1 MRTLLSILMIGC
13 SAMIW
18 GQAAFVLPSP
28 TNANDTMTIYVD
40 LSQTTYGLKGILTN
54 HPEYKDSVYMW
65 TWQPTG
71 PACGNGEWGNSND
84 CMRMTHVNGLIYA
97 MKMVPTQ
104 FYGCTPL
111 QLYSTGI
118 SCLAKLDNGNAFPD
132 DGLGEAKCEDLHIDI
147 LPALCAEKF
156 CYFPEASRPDDF
168 FTITY
173 DNNLESDVNLQNLGA
188 NECYVYIAGK
198 IGNQIY
204 PYATPA
210 ESPNTPALQM
220 TPVPGMP
227 GKFRFTMIPSDF
239 FPGVPAGST
248 IQQIWFYIVKP
259 GYIPQIPTTI
269 KYVLYNCN

>member
-13 SAMIW
+13 SAMMW

-28 TNANDTMTIYVD
+28 TNANDTMTIYID

-54 HPEYKDSVYMW
+54 HPEYQDSVYMW

-84 CMRMTHVNGLIYA
+84 CMRMTHVNGLIYS
-97 MKMVPTQ
+97 MKMVPTE

-156 CYFPEASRPDDF
+156 CYFPEASREDDF

-173 DNNLESDVNLQNLGA
+173 DNNLEADVNLQNLGT
-188 NECYVYIAGK
+188 NECFVYIAAKVGS
-198 IGNQIY
+198 QVY
-204 PYATPA
+204 PYAAPA
-210 ESPNTPALQM
+210 DAANTPALQM
-220 TPVPGMP
+220 TPVPGQQ
-227 GKFRFTMIPSDF
+227 GKFRFTMIPTDF
-239 FPGVPAGST
+239 FPGVPAGSH

-259 GYIPQIPTTI
+259 GYLPQIPTTI